1 MSERSRVFRIKSE
14 VILFMIIWD
23 MFANRAFIVPV
34 ITWFVAQSIKFITHF
49 IKKKKIDFKKFIS
62 SGGMPSSHT
71 AITVSLTTIMG
82 IHNGFDSDIF
92 AVSLIFSFIV
102 MADAAGLRRAAG
114 KQAEVLNKLVN
125 SNEHIQLDKELKVLL
140 GHTPIEVIAGAALGI
155 ITGIIFN

>member
-1 MSERSRVFRIKSE
+1 
-14 VILFMIIWD
+14 MIIWD